1 MNVITGN
8 AEPVHRNAV
17 PSHTYPQPFPVDIP
31 IPGKLQQKPPVM
43 TPVRQVEG
51 IPLSQ
56 ISRGSWHSL
65 GDYATN
71 HLILKVSFLIAKTTS
86 KAFFKAN
93 MYRNL
98 FSISMLLRLNRASLN
113 RASMLGLALWS
124 ILHVAEAKP
133 RINDLMSP
141 AFSTSRTSTHL
152 VG

>member
-1 MNVITGN
+1 
-8 AEPVHRNAV
+8 
-17 PSHTYPQPFPVDIP
+17 
-31 IPGKLQQKPPVM
+31 
-43 TPVRQVEG
+43 
-51 IPLSQ
+51 
-56 ISRGSWHSL
+56 
-65 GDYATN
+65 
-71 HLILKVSFLIAKTTS
+71 
-86 KAFFKAN
+86 